1 MKVHKPSKS
10 FILAVAA
17 VALLLPLTSMAAA
30 GSIDSANKYAWG
42 SGIGWVNFNPTNGNV
57 AVSDAGLSGS
67 AWGENYGWINLN
79 PTASGVKNDGTG
91 VLSGYAWGEN
101 TGYIDFS
108 GVRINAQGIFTGTA
122 TGDIV
127 GSLTFD
133 CTNCKVTTTWRPST
147 GVPIVSPTPPSVSV
161 GVGSGYLPPAFTV
174 NGGASSTQSPTV
186 TLSFSTPP
194 NVSLFSITNE
204 SGAGSSTATS
214 SYQSVLA
221 WNLCAGLTSCPPGAY
236 SLTVRFLDAQNNT
249 LGTVSHSI
257 VYFPASP
264 SGTPQNSATT
274 MTTSSSP
281 SVADLLQQLAA
292 LQAQLQALLREVAAR
307 GIAATQTAS
316 SSFQFTRDLKFGMA
330 GDDVNK
336 LQLFLIRENTGPA
349 ARKLAAHGTTKNF
362 ATLTL
367 NALIEFQKKAGIK
380 PAVGYFGPIT
390 RAEVNNHMQ

>member
-1 MKVHKPSKS
+1 
-10 FILAVAA
+10 
-17 VALLLPLTSMAAA
+17 
-30 GSIDSANKYAWG
+30 
-42 SGIGWVNFNPTNGNV
+42 
-57 AVSDAGLSGS
+57 
-67 AWGENYGWINLN
+67 
-79 PTASGVKNDGTG
+79 
-91 VLSGYAWGEN
+91 
-101 TGYIDFS
+101 
-108 GVRINAQGIFTGTA
+108 
-122 TGDIV
+122 
-127 GSLTFD
+127 
-133 CTNCKVTTTWRPST
+133 
-147 GVPIVSPTPPSVSV
+147 
-161 GVGSGYLPPAFTV
+161 VGSGYLPPAFTV

>member
-1 MKVHKPSKS
+1 MKPGNRLRSLIFAFS
-10 FILAVAA
+10 TAV
-17 VALLLPLTSMAAA
+17 LLLPFASLAST
-30 GSIDSANKYAWG
+30 GLIDAVNKYAWG
-42 SGIGWVNFNPTNGNV
+42 SNTGWVNFNPTNGNV

-91 VLSGYAWGEN
+91 FLSGYAWGEN

-147 GVPIVSPTPPSVSV
+147 GVAIVSPTSPSVSV
-161 GVGSGYLPPAFTV
+161 GVGGGYLPPAFTV

-194 NVSLFSITNE
+194 NVSLFSVTNE

-236 SLTVRFLDAQNNT
+236 SLTVRFLDSQNNT

-257 VYFPASP
+257 AYLPVPVSGPA
-264 SGTPQNSATT
+264 ATT
-274 MTTSSSP
+274 TTALGSTASQE
-281 SVADLLQQLAA
+281 DLLQQIAA
-292 LQAQLQALLREVAAR
+292 LQAQLQELLREAAAQ
-307 GIAATQTAS
+307 GITTTQTATTS
-316 SSFQFTRDLKFGMA
+316 SSFQFTRDLKFGMT
-330 GDDVNK
+330 GDDVNE

-349 ARKLAAHGTTKNF
+349 SRKLAAHGTTKNF

-367 NALIEFQKKAGIK
+367 NTLIEFQKKAGIT
-380 PAVGYFGPIT
+380 PAIGYFGPIT
-390 RAEVNNHMQ
+390 RAYVNAL